1 MDIWELAIETCN
13 QAPSEPTSAGAVL
26 LTDVLFACAEVTDWN
41 EDSVWEVAE
50 LLMPIYDHE
59 VWDTFVD
66 LGCYADN
73 EQVEWREGLT
83 FTEAARVAVFDL
95 LMRSAEYVGHQRSAD
110 WSA

>member
-83 FTEAARVAVFDL
+83 FTEAARAAVLDL
-95 LMRSAEYVGHQRSAD
+95 LMRSVEYVGHLRSAD
-110 WSA
+110 RSA